1 MKNLFI
7 FAHPNLSSSNINA
20 SLKESITNNLEE
32 YNAEILDLHE
42 EYPEFKIDVQKEQ
55 KRILSAD
62 NIIFVFPIY
71 WYSLTPILKQYLDV
85 VLKYGFAYGDKFSI
99 KGKGWIA
106 LTSSGKDK
114 EGYENLGYSI
124 EELMIFFELSM
135 KYMKLNKL
143 GWINNYGAKKD
154 NIEDSLNDLKKYL
167 KL

>member
-71 WYSLTPILKQYLDV
+71 
-85 VLKYGFAYGDKFSI
+85 
-99 KGKGWIA
+99 
-106 LTSSGKDK
+106 
-114 EGYENLGYSI
+114 
-124 EELMIFFELSM
+124 
-135 KYMKLNKL
+135 
-143 GWINNYGAKKD
+143 
-154 NIEDSLNDLKKYL
+154 
-167 KL
+167 